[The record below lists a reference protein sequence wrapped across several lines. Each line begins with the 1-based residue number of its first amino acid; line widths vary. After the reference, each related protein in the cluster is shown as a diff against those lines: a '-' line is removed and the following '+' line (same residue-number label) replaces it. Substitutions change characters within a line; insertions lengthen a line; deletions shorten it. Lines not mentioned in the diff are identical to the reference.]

1 MLRKRHMVLWII
13 AVLMILFIFYN
24 SLQTGT
30 SSGSLSET
38 ATRFLMQFVN
48 KAGLSIDFETFHH
61 YVRKL
66 AHFTEYFILGS
77 WITLSSYVSPL
88 TKRKRLQPFPF
99 LIAVPVIDES
109 IQHFVPGRYGCFS
122 DILIDMSGFFTG
134 MVCLYILIL
143 IFRDIRT
150 IIRG

>member
-1 MLRKRHMVLWII
+1 MRKQRHIFLWVI
-13 AVLMILFIFYN
+13 AFAMILFIFYN

-38 ATRFLMQFVN
+38 VTRFLMQFVN
-48 KAGLSIDFETFHH
+48 KAGFSIDFEAFHH

-109 IQHFVPGRYGCFS
+109 IQHFVPGRFGAFS
-122 DILIDMSGFFTG
+122 DVLIDMSGFFFG
-134 MVCLYILIL
+134 MICLYILIL
-143 IFRDIRT
+143 IYKDIKT
-150 IIRG
+150 LIHG

>member
-38 ATRFLMQFVN
+38 ATRFLMQLVN
-48 KAGLSIDFETFHH
+48 QTGFSIDFDTFHH

-77 WITLSSYVSPL
+77 WITLSSFVSPL

-99 LIAVPVIDES
+99 LIAVPLIDEG

-122 DILIDMSGFFTG
+122 DVLIDMSGFFTG

-143 IFRDIRT
+143 IYKDICSLNH
-150 IIRG
+150 G